1 MLMKMLLPLVAVVLV
16 FTSVTGQEP
25 TPGALKAAE
34 KLADV
39 IDLKAQMSS
48 GFEAMMPMINNM
60 SEKMKLNPTDSKEL
74 EGIFRAW
81 FMEDFDHAK
90 IFTETIKL
98 YAENFTEEEL
108 TGLTA
113 FYESPLGRKSLTALP
128 QLMKKGAQ
136 MGMAEGQA
144 KQDKLRDRLEPFFK
158 KHTPSGN
165 P

>member
-1 MLMKMLLPLVAVVLV
+1 MIMKMLLPLVAVVLA
-16 FTSVTGQEP
+16 FTSVKGQEP

-39 IDLKAQMSS
+39 IDLKAQMSN

-60 SEKMKLNPTDSKEL
+60 SEKMKLNPADAKEL
-74 EGIFRAW
+74 EGIFRSW

-98 YAENFTEEEL
+98 YAQNFTEEEL
-108 TGLTA
+108 TGLTS

-128 QLMKKGAQ
+128 LLMKKGAQ

-144 KQDKLRDRLEPFFK
+144 KQDKLRARLEPFFK

>member
-1 MLMKMLLPLVAVVLV
+1 MLLPLVAVVLAL
-16 FTSVTGQEP
+16 TPAKGQDP
-25 TPGALKAAE
+25 APAAIKAAE

-39 IDLKAQMSS
+39 IDLKAQMSN

-60 SEKMKLNPTDSKEL
+60 SAKMKLNPADAKEL
-74 EGIFRAW
+74 EGIFRSW

-90 IFTETIKL
+90 IFSETIKL

-108 TGLTA
+108 TGLVA

-136 MGMAEGQA
+136 LGMAEGQA
-144 KQDKLRDRLEPFFK
+144 KQDKLRARLEPFFK
-158 KHTPSGN
+158 KHAPTAN

>member
-1 MLMKMLLPLVAVVLV
+1 MKMLLPLVAVVLAL
-16 FTSVTGQEP
+16 TPAKGQDP
-25 TPGALKAAE
+25 APAAIKAAE

-39 IDLKAQMSS
+39 IDLKAQMSN

-60 SEKMKLNPTDSKEL
+60 SAKMKLNPADAKEL
-74 EGIFRAW
+74 EGIFRSW

-90 IFTETIKL
+90 IFSETIKL

-108 TGLTA
+108 TGLVA

-136 MGMAEGQA
+136 LGMAEGQA
-144 KQDKLRDRLEPFFK
+144 KQDKLRARLEPFFK
-158 KHTPSGN
+158 KHAPTAN